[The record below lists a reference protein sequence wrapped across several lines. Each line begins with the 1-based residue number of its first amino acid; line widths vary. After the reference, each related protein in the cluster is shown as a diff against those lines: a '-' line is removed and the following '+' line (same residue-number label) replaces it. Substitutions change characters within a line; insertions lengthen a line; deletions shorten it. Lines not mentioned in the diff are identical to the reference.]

1 MCACLKAE
9 EQTSWVER
17 RVMGVSEILSV
28 FVLLDRGAQAA
39 PSEQLWTPDA
49 VKPHRGM
56 QK

>member
-1 MCACLKAE
+1 
-9 EQTSWVER
+9 
-17 RVMGVSEILSV
+17 MGVSEILSV